1 MQEKQSSTTALG
13 AAVLRALHQDLDR
26 PPVFDDPLAMRIT
39 GEEERAAFSAQSP
52 IPLTPDSPVVANM
65 RGFLAARSRYAEDA
79 LAVAVARGTRQ
90 YVVLGAG
97 FDTFGY
103 RNPHTALRVF
113 EVDYPATQV
122 RKRELLAK
130 AGIAIPPSLVYVP
143 IDFEKETLDG
153 ALARAGLIR
162 TEPVFF
168 SWLGVTAYLT
178 RDAVMGTLQ
187 FMSTMAKGSE
197 VVLDYMLDPQRF
209 DADSRAHFDKTA
221 PRFRAVGEAFLSFF
235 DPEPFAAEVKSLGF
249 SGVESIE
256 SGALREKYFRNRT
269 DGLGVS
275 SFGALLHAR
284 V

>member
-13 AAVLRALHQDLDR
+13 AAVLRALHQVLDR
-26 PPVFDDPLAMRIT
+26 PLVFDDPLATRIT
-39 GEEERAAFSAQSP
+39 GEEERAAFLARG
-52 IPLTPDSPVVANM
+52 LTPDSPAVTNM
-65 RGFLAARSRYAEDA
+65 RGFLAARSRYVEDA
-79 LAVAVARGTRQ
+79 LAVAASRAVHQ

-103 RNPHTALRVF
+103 RNPHEGLRIF

-143 IDFEKETLDG
+143 LDFETVTLDEG
-153 ALARAGLIR
+153 LARAGLVR
-162 TEPVFF
+162 SEPVFL

-178 RDAVMGTLQ
+178 REAVMGTVQ
-187 FMSTMAKGSE
+187 FMSKMAPGSE
-197 VVLDYMLDPQRF
+197 VVLDYMVDPRRF
-209 DADSRAHFDKTA
+209 DKDSRALFDDAA
-221 PRFRAVGEAFLSFF
+221 PRLRAGGEAFLSFF
-235 DPEPFAAEVKSLGF
+235 DPAEFPAEVKALGF
-249 SGVESIE
+249 SHVESIE
-256 SGALREKYFRNRT
+256 PDTLREKYFRNRT

-275 SFGALLHAR
+275 NFGCLLHAR